1 MHDTTSTTV
10 VDQTA
15 IDDFAA
21 RAASA
26 GWDVKRSRVFKHG
39 MDLLV
44 LERPDRGIHIW
55 FDHGWF
61 DRAYIHDGLTHGP
74 ATTIRSVVD
83 SWIAS

>member
-1 MHDTTSTTV
+1 MTAAETATTA
-10 VDQTA
+10 VDDLA
-15 IDDFAA
+15 H
-21 RAASA
+21 RAAAA
-26 GWDVKRSRVFKHG
+26 GWDVKRSRAGIYKHG

-61 DRAYIHDGLTHGP
+61 DRAYHHDGLDHGP
-74 ATTIRSVVD
+74 ATTCRSVVD